1 MEALTQL
8 MSLIDLNS
16 KSLPEGDYLEMCN
29 KMKDIYKVVPRP
41 TSPEAALPRVQT
53 HVPFQP
59 RSQTRVPFQ
68 PRRPFPESDSEE
80 EQNNEGDQITEQI
93 NQYAH
98 AIGQATRQIRQR
110 ESRLKY
116 LKIKQRVT
124 AAVRKDAV
132 RERAQ
137 QLGIRLREYTLE
149 ELRAKGHNVSDERS
163 FYRSYLDR
171 SNLITQGIILDIQD
185 EIAEITAYREEQRA
199 RRRDAYESVY
209 GRPPQ

>member
-1 MEALTQL
+1 

-16 KSLPEGDYLEMCN
+16 KSLPEGEYLKACN
-29 KMKDIYKVVPRP
+29 YMKDIYKCVPRP
-41 TSPEAALPRVQT
+41 TSPEAALPRV
-53 HVPFQP
+53 
-59 RSQTRVPFQ
+59 RVP
-68 PRRPFPESDSEE
+68 RPFPESDSEE
-80 EQNNEGDQITEQI
+80 EPNDEGLRPLNQMREQVF
-93 NQYAH
+93 QYAH

-116 LKIKQRVT
+116 LKIKKRVT

-171 SNLITQGIILDIQD
+171 SNLITQGVILDIQD
-185 EIAEITAYREEQRA
+185 EIVEITAYREEQKA
-199 RRRDAYESVY
+199 RHREAYESLY
-209 GRPPQ
+209 GRPPP

>member
-16 KSLPEGDYLEMCN
+16 KSLSEGDYLEMC
-29 KMKDIYKVVPRP
+29 KHMKHIYKVLQRP
-41 TSPEAALPRVQT
+41 SL
-53 HVPFQP
+53 
-59 RSQTRVPFQ
+59 
-68 PRRPFPESDSEE
+68 
-80 EQNNEGDQITEQI
+80 EGDVF
-93 NQYAH
+93 QYALE
-98 AIGQATRQIRQR
+98 IGRATRQIKQL

-116 LKIKQRVT
+116 LKIKKRVT

-137 QLGIRLREYTLE
+137 QLGIRLRDYTLE
-149 ELRAKGHNVSDERS
+149 ELRAKGHSVSDERS

-171 SNLITQGIILDIQD
+171 SNLVTQGVILDIQD
-185 EIAEITAYREEQRA
+185 EIVEISA
-199 RRRDAYESVY
+199 RREAQKVRHRSAYESFY

>member
-16 KSLPEGDYLEMCN
+16 KSLPEGEYLKACN
-29 KMKDIYKVVPRP
+29 YMKDIYKCVPRP
-41 TSPEAALPRVQT
+41 TSPEAALPRV
-53 HVPFQP
+53 
-59 RSQTRVPFQ
+59 RVP
-68 PRRPFPESDSEE
+68 RPFPESDSEE
-80 EQNNEGDQITEQI
+80 EPNDEGLRPLNQMREQVF
-93 NQYAH
+93 QYAH

-116 LKIKQRVT
+116 LKIKKRVT

-171 SNLITQGIILDIQD
+171 SNLITQGVILDIQD
-185 EIAEITAYREEQRA
+185 EIVEITAYREEQKA
-199 RRRDAYESVY
+199 RHREAYESLY
-209 GRPPQ
+209 GRPPP

>member
-53 HVPFQP
+53 RDPFQP
-59 RSQTRVPFQ
+59 VPLVLDD
-68 PRRPFPESDSEE
+68 PEE
-80 EQNNEGDQITEQI
+80 ERISRLRQDLWN
-93 NQYAH
+93 AMS
-98 AIGQATRQIRQR
+98 AISRANRELKQR

-124 AAVRKDAV
+124 ATVRKDAV

-137 QLGIRLREYTLE
+137 QLGVRLRQYTIE
-149 ELRAKGHNVSDERS
+149 ELRAKGHHIANERS
-163 FYRSYLDR
+163 FYRGYLDR
-171 SNLITQGIILDIQD
+171 QNLVTQGLILDIQD
-185 EIAEITAYREEQRA
+185 EITEIIAYREEQKNTH
-199 RRRDAYESVY
+199 YELYQTIY
-209 GRPPQ
+209 GRPPISEYVV

>member
-29 KMKDIYKVVPRP
+29 RMKDIYKVVPRP
-41 TSPEAALPRVQT
+41 TSPEAALPRVRTQ
-53 HVPFQP
+53 VPFE
-59 RSQTRVPFQ
+59 

-209 GRPPQ
+209 GRPPP

>member
-29 KMKDIYKVVPRP
+29 RMKDIYKVVPRP
-41 TSPEAALPRVQT
+41 TSPEAALPRI
-53 HVPFQP
+53 
-59 RSQTRVPFQ
+59 QTRVPFQ

-80 EQNNEGDQITEQI
+80 EQNDEGHQITEQI

-98 AIGQATRQIRQR
+98 AIVQATRQIRQR

-171 SNLITQGIILDIQD
+171 SNLITQGLILDIQD
-185 EIAEITAYREEQRA
+185 EIAEITAYREDQRA

-209 GRPPQ
+209 GRPPP

>member
-29 KMKDIYKVVPRP
+29 RMKDIYKVVPRP
-41 TSPEAALPRVQT
+41 TSPEAALPRI
-53 HVPFQP
+53 
-59 RSQTRVPFQ
+59 QTRVPFQ

-98 AIGQATRQIRQR
+98 AIGQANRQLRQR

-209 GRPPQ
+209 GRPPP

>member
-29 KMKDIYKVVPRP
+29 RMKDIYKVVPRP
-41 TSPEAALPRVQT
+41 TSPEAALPRI
-53 HVPFQP
+53 
-59 RSQTRVPFQ
+59 QTRVPFQ

-98 AIGQATRQIRQR
+98 AIAQANRQLRQR

-171 SNLITQGIILDIQD
+171 SNLTTQALILDIQD
-185 EIAEITAYREEQRA
+185 EIAEITAYREEQKA
-199 RRRDAYESVY
+199 RHRDVYESLY
-209 GRPPQ
+209 GRPPP

>member
-29 KMKDIYKVVPRP
+29 RMKDIYKVVPRP
-41 TSPEAALPRVQT
+41 TSPEAALPRI
-53 HVPFQP
+53 
-59 RSQTRVPFQ
+59 QTRVPFQ

-98 AIGQATRQIRQR
+98 AIGQANRQLRQR

-185 EIAEITAYREEQRA
+185 EIAEITAYREEQKA
-199 RRRDAYESVY
+199 RHRDAYESLY

>member
-1 MEALTQL
+1 MESLTQL

-29 KMKDIYKVVPRP
+29 KMKDIYKIVPRP
-41 TSPEAALPRVQT
+41 TSPEAVLPRI
-53 HVPFQP
+53 
-59 RSQTRVPFQ
+59 QTRVPFQ

-98 AIGQATRQIRQR
+98 AIGQANRQLRQR

-124 AAVRKDAV
+124 ATVRKDAV

-209 GRPPQ
+209 GRPPP

>member
-29 KMKDIYKVVPRP
+29 RMKDIYKVVPRP
-41 TSPEAALPRVQT
+41 TSPEAALPRI
-53 HVPFQP
+53 
-59 RSQTRVPFQ
+59 QTRVPFQ

-98 AIGQATRQIRQR
+98 AIGQANRQLRQR

-185 EIAEITAYREEQRA
+185 EIAEITAYREDQRA

-209 GRPPQ
+209 GRPPP

>member
-29 KMKDIYKVVPRP
+29 RMKDIYKVVPRP
-41 TSPEAALPRVQT
+41 TSPEAALPRI
-53 HVPFQP
+53 
-59 RSQTRVPFQ
+59 QTRVPFQ

-98 AIGQATRQIRQR
+98 AIGQANRQLRQR

-171 SNLITQGIILDIQD
+171 SNLITQGLILDIQD
-185 EIAEITAYREEQRA
+185 EIAEITAYREDQRA

-209 GRPPQ
+209 GRPPP

>member
-29 KMKDIYKVVPRP
+29 RMKDIYKVVPRP

-59 RSQTRVPFQ
+59 R
-68 PRRPFPESDSEE
+68 RPFPESDSEE
-80 EQNNEGDQITEQI
+80 EQNDEGDQITEQI

-171 SNLITQGIILDIQD
+171 SNLITQGIILDTQD
-185 EIAEITAYREEQRA
+185 EIAEITAYREEQKA
-199 RRRDAYESVY
+199 RHRDAYESLY

>member
-29 KMKDIYKVVPRP
+29 RMKDIYKVVPRP
-41 TSPEAALPRVQT
+41 TSPEAALPRV
-53 HVPFQP
+53 
-59 RSQTRVPFQ
+59 RVP
-68 PRRPFPESDSEE
+68 RPFPESDSDEE
-80 EQNNEGDQITEQI
+80 LNDEGLRPLNQMRDQVI
-93 NQYAH
+93 QYAL
-98 AIGQATRQIRQR
+98 AISQATRQIKQR

-116 LKIKQRVT
+116 LKIKKRVT

-149 ELRAKGHNVSDERS
+149 ELRSKGHNVSDERS

-171 SNLITQGIILDIQD
+171 SNLITQGVILDIQD
-185 EIAEITAYREEQRA
+185 EITEINAYREEQKA
-199 RRRDAYESVY
+199 RHRDAYESLY
-209 GRPPQ
+209 GRPPP

>member
-29 KMKDIYKVVPRP
+29 RMKDIYKVVPRP
-41 TSPEAALPRVQT
+41 TSPEAALPRIQVRNPLQP
-53 HVPFQP
+53 VPLVLDDP
-59 RSQTRVPFQ
+59 
-68 PRRPFPESDSEE
+68 EE
-80 EQNNEGDQITEQI
+80 ERISHLRHELCNAMSAITRANRELK
-93 NQYAH
+93 
-98 AIGQATRQIRQR
+98 QR

-116 LKIKQRVT
+116 LKTKQRVT

-149 ELRAKGHNVSDERS
+149 ELRAKGHNVSNERS

-185 EIAEITAYREEQRA
+185 DITEINAYREEQKVRH
-199 RRRDAYESVY
+199 RDAYESLY
-209 GRPPQ
+209 GRPPP

>member
-29 KMKDIYKVVPRP
+29 RMKDIYKVVPRP
-41 TSPEAALPRVQT
+41 TSPEAALPRIE
-53 HVPFQP
+53 
-59 RSQTRVPFQ
+59 TRVPFQ

-98 AIGQATRQIRQR
+98 AIGQANRQLRQR

-124 AAVRKDAV
+124 ATVRKDAV

-209 GRPPQ
+209 GRPPP